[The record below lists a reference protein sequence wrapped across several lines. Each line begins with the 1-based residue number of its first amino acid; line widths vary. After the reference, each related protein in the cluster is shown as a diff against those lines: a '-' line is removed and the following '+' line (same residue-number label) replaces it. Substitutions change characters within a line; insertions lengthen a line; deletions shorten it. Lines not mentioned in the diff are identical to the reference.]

1 MTVCVPTLFIIYI
14 IIIRSVGVQKNLPG
28 RVRRKGY
35 GNEYSQNNEYPNKMC
50 IKFHF
55 FLDKM
60 EFWWIMVA

>member
-28 RVRRKGY
+28 RVRRKGRDS
-35 GNEYSQNNEYPNKMC
+35 EYSLISEYFNKIC

-55 FLDKM
+55 ILDKT
-60 EFWWIMVA
+60 EFGWIIVA